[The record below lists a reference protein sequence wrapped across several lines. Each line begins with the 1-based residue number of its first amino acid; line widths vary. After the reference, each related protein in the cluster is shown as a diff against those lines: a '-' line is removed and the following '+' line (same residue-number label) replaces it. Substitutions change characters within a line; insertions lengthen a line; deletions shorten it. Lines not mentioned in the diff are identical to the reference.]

1 MDGLNLSKFGL
12 QEIDGGT
19 VFGGEMIGP
28 LGIALIVCGV
38 GYLAANWVVL
48 GRTTGRGKNDQTGK
62 PRRELLDDELWK
74 YFIG

>member
-38 GYLAANWVVL
+38 GYLAANWSDFK
-48 GRTTGRGKNDQTGK
+48 RGVADGYSGT
-62 PRRELLDDELWK
+62 
-74 YFIG
+74 